1 MPPQGFFTSS
11 LRMKEI
17 RRRICIPQ
25 VHPMTV
31 RTTSLESCTTLVQ
44 KGAQSLHTF
53 DGLNSSEPLM
63 NLVIWRGNKTCIAS
77 HKEARSRGPHEANSH
92 HWFHHPSME
101 WGGGG
106 GSGSKKRLQP
116 ILSGALDCWTMPFCV
131 RGSMS

>member
-63 NLVIWRGNKTCIAS
+63 NLVIWRGNETCIAS
-77 HKEARSRGPHEANSH
+77 HKEAHSRGPWQPVRHSTNHTKPTATIGFTTPPWSGE
-92 HWFHHPSME
+92 
-101 WGGGG
+101 GGGG
-106 GSGSKKRLQP
+106 GKWTQEKAPANLV
-116 ILSGALDCWTMPFCV
+116 CW
-131 RGSMS
+131 SMAH